1 MAVNFDTRLAFQSI
15 LVGASIFAV
24 YGFSP
29 DSGEKDSRV
38 QSRLYSHLDHADR
51 CVANGNT
58 SEAIAYAEM
67 VLLRREITVYVDE
80 SKAPWQIKE
89 DAAKA
94 LRDAAINWEDA
105 LNREIKFRFV
115 PFRDADVIIGYAD
128 GVRFDG
134 KEAAGTV
141 RWTRQVMNL
150 GSNQYHYEVRA
161 NITLRAHTPA
171 GSMMSYR
178 QMLHTAGHELGHVLG
193 LEDSVK
199 QGDLMGPLRLDRP
212 VERAAKAERDSL
224 LSVRRQAG
232 DILAR
237 VNSYDKVAVRQDY
250 DNVIV
255 QVVSE
260 PSEKIEARKP
270 SVRNVRG
277 QRRPALVRSSVRD
290 KQTEPREKV
299 FKIGGMAR

>member
-1 MAVNFDTRLAFQSI
+1 MSRFFDSRLVIQSI

-29 DSGEKDSRV
+29 DNGEKDSRV

-51 CVANGNT
+51 CVTNGNT
-58 SEAIAYAEM
+58 SEATAYAEM
-67 VLLRREITVYVDE
+67 VLLRREITIYVDE
-80 SKAPWQIKE
+80 TNAPWQIKE

-94 LRDAAINWEDA
+94 LRAAAINWEDA

-115 PFRDADVIIGYAD
+115 PFRDADVIVSYAEA
-128 GVRFDG
+128 VRFDG

-150 GSNQYHYEVRA
+150 GSDQFHYEVRA
-161 NITLRAHTPA
+161 NVTLRVHTPGGA
-171 GSMMSYR
+171 MMNSR
-178 QMLHTAGHELGHVLG
+178 QMVHTAGHELGHILG
-193 LEDSVK
+193 LEDSPR

-212 VERAAKAERDSL
+212 VERAAKAEKDSL
-224 LSVRRQAG
+224 LALRQKAG

-237 VNSYDKVAVRQDY
+237 INGDRRQDTKQDY
-250 DNVIV
+250 NKILILT
-255 QVVSE
+255 VSD
-260 PSEKIEARKP
+260 SAKTIEAKRYP
-270 SVRNVRG
+270 ARNDRD
-277 QRRPALVRSSVRD
+277 QRRPALVRSTGRD
-290 KQTEPREKV
+290 RQTESRTKN